1 MERLNNDTIA
11 YQTVHSAY
19 TYTLGIK
26 DNPKQGGIGFINRD
40 DYNVYSVEM
49 YQDSLVFFIN
59 ETRTFAYPRIETD
72 KEGQFPFTDKKV
84 LSVARHAVRRKLG
97 RSSRFIGSACRD
109 GDRLGAFL
117 SEEENEKGGGG
128 YSDKIGQ
135 LGDDRLF

>member
-72 KEGQFPFTDKKV
+72 KEGQFPFPDKK
-84 LSVARHAVRRKLG
+84 
-97 RSSRFIGSACRD
+97 FGSACRD

-117 SEEENEKGGGG
+117 SEEEMKRGGG
-128 YSDKIGQ
+128 I
-135 LGDDRLF
+135 RINRTIWR

>member
-49 YQDSLVFFIN
+49 YQDSLVFSLSTKPAPSLILAL
-59 ETRTFAYPRIETD
+59 RPD
-72 KEGQFPFTDKKV
+72 KEGQFPFTDKKFY
-84 LSVARHAVRRKLG
+84 LLLDMQS
-97 RSSRFIGSACRD
+97 
-109 GDRLGAFL
+109 
-117 SEEENEKGGGG
+117 
-128 YSDKIGQ
+128 
-135 LGDDRLF
+135 

>member
-84 LSVARHAVRRKLG
+84 LSVARYAVRRKLG

-117 SEEENEKGGGG
+117 SEEEMKRGGG
-128 YSDKIGQ
+128 I
-135 LGDDRLF
+135 RINRTIWR

>member
-72 KEGQFPFTDKKV
+72 KEGQFPFTDKKFY
-84 LSVARHAVRRKLG
+84 LLL
-97 RSSRFIGSACRD
+97 D
-109 GDRLGAFL
+109 M
-117 SEEENEKGGGG
+117 
-128 YSDKIGQ
+128 Q
-135 LGDDRLF
+135 LGGSWV